1 MELDTL
7 LGGLMQKFDDLG
19 LKDRVNIIIASDHG
33 MTDVSNANSID
44 LSQYIDFKNEVECLT
59 RYARGN
65 LFVLKLHLVK
75 QSFYC
80 NWFSFYLTTF

>member
-44 LSQYIDFKNEVECLT
+44 LSQYIDFKNEVEWS
-59 RYARGN
+59 YASAIG
-65 LFVLKLHLVK
+65 LITPKAGMLDQV
-75 QSFYC
+75 C
-80 NWFSFYLTTF
+80 